1 MHILIQL
8 SRRLIRM
15 RKSVL
20 AFTALLFVL
29 VSSLIAYA
37 LEPQTFGHWF
47 NALYWVLTTMST
59 VGYGDYFMEHV
70 PGKLFTI
77 FLYIFGIGLLSLIIG
92 KIIDS
97 MGEYNR
103 RRDAG
108 KLSYTG
114 HNHVVI
120 INWSKK
126 AQYAIDELFSSN
138 PQLDIIII
146 DELDK
151 HPHDHPQVHYVHGDP
166 TREEVLEQANIAH
179 AQSAIIFADSR
190 IDDASL
196 VDGKSLLVASSIER
210 IAPQVHTTVEIMLE
224 NHIKN
229 FRHVH
234 INEFVLSH
242 DAISRLAVR
251 SALHEGNNDIINQ
264 LLNRRYGEDLFH
276 VPVRAEWRSY
286 GDAFHAL
293 LAEGATLISDRN
305 DMTIN
310 RKLND
315 AIPEDAKLFVLCDD
329 ATYARMNGSINPAH
343 NQAKT

>member
-1 MHILIQL
+1 MHIIIRV
-8 SRRLIRM
+8 SRKLLRM

-20 AFTALLFVL
+20 TVTTILFVL
-29 VSSLIAYA
+29 FSSMIAYL
-37 LEPQTFGHWF
+37 LEPDTFTHWF
-47 NALYWVLTTMST
+47 NALYWVLTTMAT
-59 VGYGDYFMEHV
+59 VGYGDYFMESI
-70 PGKLFTI
+70 PGKIFTI

-97 MGEYNR
+97 LGEYNR
-103 RRDAG
+103 RKDAG
-108 KLSYTG
+108 KLAYTG
-114 HNHVVI
+114 KNHVII

-138 PQLDIIII
+138 PELDIIII
-146 DELDK
+146 DELEK
-151 HPHDHPQVHYVHGDP
+151 HPYDHPQVHYVNGDP
-166 TREEVLEQANIAH
+166 TRDETLNQANVQQ

-210 IAPQVHTTVEIMLE
+210 LSDHVHTTVEIMLE

-229 FRHVH
+229 FHHIH

-251 SALHEGNNDIINQ
+251 SALNEGNNDIINQ
-264 LLNRRYGEDLFH
+264 LLNRRYGEDLF
-276 VPVRAEWRSY
+276 PISLRPEWKTY
-286 GDAFHAL
+286 GDAFQAL
-293 LAEGATLISDRN
+293 LTMGATLISDRN

-310 RKLND
+310 RKLSEPIPAD
-315 AIPEDAKLFVLCDD
+315 ARLFVLCDD
-329 ATYARMNGSINPAH
+329 ETYRHI
-343 NQAKT
+343 KD

>member
-1 MHILIQL
+1 MHIIIQL
-8 SRRLIRM
+8 SRRIIRM

-20 AFTALLFVL
+20 SIVALLFIVI
-29 VSSLIAYA
+29 SSVIAYG
-37 LEPQTFGHWF
+37 LEPETFGHWF
-47 NALYWVLTTMST
+47 NALYWVLTTMAT
-59 VGYGDYFMEHV
+59 VGYGDYFMESIA
-70 PGKLFTI
+70 GKLFTI

-108 KLSYTG
+108 KLSYNG
-114 HNHVVI
+114 HGHVVI

-138 PQLDIIII
+138 PKLDILII
-146 DELDK
+146 DQLDK
-151 HPHDHPQVHYVHGDP
+151 HPYDHPQVHYVNGDP
-166 TREEVLEQANIAH
+166 TREETLLQASIAT

-210 IAPQVHTTVEIMLE
+210 TAPQVHTTVEIMLE
-224 NHIKN
+224 NHIQN

-276 VPVRAEWRSY
+276 VAVRPEWRTY

-293 LAEGATLISDRN
+293 LTEGATLISDRN

-310 RKLND
+310 RKLD
-315 AIPEDAKLFVLCDD
+315 QPIPAEAKLFVLCDD
-329 ATYARMNGSINPAH
+329 ETHLKIKVIYENEL
-343 NQAKT
+343 Q

>member
-1 MHILIQL
+1 MHIIIQL

-20 AFTALLFVL
+20 AFTALLFIML
-29 VSSLIAYA
+29 SSGIAYA
-37 LEPQTFGHWF
+37 LEPNTFGHWF
-47 NALYWVLTTMST
+47 NALYWVLTTMAT
-59 VGYGDYFMEHV
+59 VGYGDYFMESI

-108 KLSYTG
+108 KLSYSGQG
-114 HNHVVI
+114 HIII

-126 AQYAIDELFSSN
+126 AHYAIDELFSSN
-138 PQLDIIII
+138 PKLDILII
-146 DELDK
+146 DQLEK
-151 HPHDHPQVHYVHGDP
+151 HPYDHPQVHYVKGDP
-166 TREEVLEQANIAH
+166 TREETLLQASIAT

-210 IAPQVHTTVEIMLE
+210 TAPQVHTTVEIMLE
-224 NHIKN
+224 NHIQN

-264 LLNRRYGEDLFH
+264 LLNRRYGEDLFQ
-276 VPVRAEWRSY
+276 VEVRPQWHTY

-293 LAEGATLISDRN
+293 LEEGATLISDRN

-310 RKLND
+310 RKLD
-315 AIPEDAKLFVLCDD
+315 QPIPAEAKLFVLCDD
-329 ATYARMNGSINPAH
+329 ATHLRIKVSYANEL
-343 NQAKT
+343 Q